1 MIVAAEKVTDAGYKK
16 VEAYAPFAVIGID
29 EALKAKKTI
38 LPWIVFCMGLS
49 GCLIGITM
57 QCYMNGMEG
66 SWWLAGYEFLISGKP
81 FFSIPAFI
89 PVTFELTILLSA
101 FGAFF
106 GMLATTSGGR
116 LVASPGGLLIFDAA
130 GQLLGAIGVSG
141 DLGEHDEACA
151 AAGIV
156 AAALHSERLAQ
167 G

>member
-1 MIVAAEKVTDAGYKK
+1 MLTLARANTIADAALHEGRSRGLAPLAVAVLDAGGHLTVGKREDGAGILRFDIACGK
-16 VEAYAPFAVIGID
+16 AWGSLGMGFSSRELASRAV
-29 EALKAKKTI
+29 AM
-38 LPWIVFCMGLS
+38 P
-49 GCLIGITM
+49 
-57 QCYMNGMEG
+57 
-66 SWWLAGYEFLISGKP
+66 
-81 FFSIPAFI
+81 
-89 PVTFELTILLSA
+89 
-101 FGAFF
+101 AFF